1 MLKQATVLLL
11 TVVACLSCVTASADP
26 RTTNDAIYTEA
37 QAEVGKERYEE
48 HCIAC
53 HDTRY
58 FRPVLKA
65 RNGQSLGLLFTMMS
79 GTMPQSNPGALP
91 RQDYVDILAYIL
103 SLNRYPA
110 GDAALD
116 YRNGE
121 LDEILIAELAND

>member
-1 MLKQATVLLL
+1 MAKQATALPL
-11 TVVACLSCVTASADP
+11 TIIACLTCMAASADP
-26 RTTNDAIYTEA
+26 RTINDQVYTEA
-37 QAEVGKERYEE
+37 QAEVGKELYEE

-65 RNGQSLGLLFTMMS
+65 WNGQSLGLLFEMMS
-79 GTMPQSNPGALP
+79 GSMPQSNPGALP

-110 GDAALD
+110 GGTALD

-121 LDEILIAELAND
+121 LDKILIAEPVND